1 MIIIMSMAKYRYM
14 YPSTATCSLYIASL
28 YLNHLLVYNNASR
41 IYTDCVDS
49 LKIQGFVSRYI
60 IGAGFPKK
68 KELPRTLG

>member
-14 YPSTATCSLYIASL
+14 YPSTATCSLHVYIPSL
-28 YLNHLLVYNNASR
+28 NLNHLLVYNNASR

-60 IGAGFPKK
+60 IGAGFPK
-68 KELPRTLG
+68 ERTLG